1 MFDRLPVV
9 TSNAN
14 FFPHLVATSRL
25 TTRPTYLLFF
35 LRNICPKRSP
45 VCHCEEHFCDEAIAA
60 VNRGLRAERQAS
72 AKLVLSWSME
82 TPRNDKIGQKL
93 CMIAL

>member
-1 MFDRLPVV
+1 MFDRLPLV

-35 LRNICPKRSP
+35 SKEYLSEKIACLSLRGAFFATKQSPRLTGDCEPKDR
-45 VCHCEEHFCDEAIAA
+45 
-60 VNRGLRAERQAS
+60 LRQNS
-72 AKLVLSWSME
+72 S
-82 TPRNDKIGQKL
+82 
-93 CMIAL
+93 